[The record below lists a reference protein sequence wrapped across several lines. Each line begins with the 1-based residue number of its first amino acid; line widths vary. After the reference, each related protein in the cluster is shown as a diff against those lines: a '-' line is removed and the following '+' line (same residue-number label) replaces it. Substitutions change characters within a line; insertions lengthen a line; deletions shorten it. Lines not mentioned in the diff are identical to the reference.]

1 MADLPSGPV
10 GGTLFVTIEGR
21 QYDLTGSF
29 TFRVGGPKRE
39 PVEGLSGRAAGFTE
53 VIKNAGFKADFVT
66 VAGLSETAMRGVKNA
81 EAQLELANGRKVVY
95 DSLFCMDCDD
105 TDPVKGTMSA
115 EFGHLGAAREA

>member
-1 MADLPSGPV
+1 MRYV
-10 GGTLFVTIEGR
+10 KVRGTRVQIPAPPPIKKPPKNRWLFNWR
-21 QYDLTGSF
+21 
-29 TFRVGGPKRE
+29 PK